1 MKLITS
7 VSAIG
12 LVVAAGLYWYVYGE
26 TIRPYSTMELGRML
40 TGTYVE

>member
-12 LVVAAGLYWYVYGE
+12 LVVAAGLWYVYGE